1 MKKNFKR
8 FISIFLSIAI
18 IATII
23 PFSVYASEETV
34 IDEAEQFVAENTE
47 IEYEVESLR
56 TENSK
61 TYVTAD
67 GGYYQLTSLIP
78 IHQETEDQFEEIAD
92 INEDIVTVDDA
103 TSYVSA
109 LAEASA
115 EDGYANTGLYED
127 ETLTMT
133 GYPNATEYCVSG
145 SRISDI
151 ENVIYIRPSIISDR
165 SVFIYSAKLE
175 LGIDY
180 CGSQH
185 NAIDMY
191 ELTEPIVPSKEL
203 KYNGDLLYDSINVDK
218 SETAVGDITSYCH
231 YCSLGKTPN
240 YGIALTPS
248 GSKTEVEISSIVLG
262 IYYRELGDVDNGIE
276 SETVDMDRAGTVY
289 INNYSCSPVLV
300 RDDFSIYSE
309 LAQVNIQTVINPSA
323 IDDNASDGIGTRTNY
338 YSTIQYGTNEYHWKS
353 CNGDNIYFTNT
364 TGNTYEGI
372 DSSGE
377 KYILTREDGADVYA
391 YNKISVTKESDGTV
405 YRFGKHTST
414 GSELGYLANI
424 TDDYGNKIVISYSNG
439 SSVGN
444 EIQTITD
451 GNNHTYKY
459 NYTTLGNGTK
469 QLSSINVCYLTENE
483 ETLEEELVNV
493 KVNGEDIAINY
504 FYDDNGRM
512 NKVVYPDGYS
522 IVYTYDESGRILSI
536 TNYNDSNLSNK
547 LKSIEFTY
555 DTSAGNTSKILSYI
569 VKNKDTLI
577 ENFSYS
583 DEDSILTRLITDEI
597 TDNTKILKYDYSGNL
612 IYCKE
617 YSDSEYFLNYTDG
630 NLEKIIIPGAA
641 EKDYVINGSFDQP
654 LGDEWKI
661 SSVNG
666 IDADSGDPFGTGVNR
681 TYLTMD
687 KNDNIAWAEQEITS
701 ADFTKGSS
709 FIFSADAGSTL
720 MPPFTGDREF
730 SAVVYYLDED
740 NNKVIIGKLGYDYA
754 FIQDWQT
761 STVCFTL
768 PEDVDSLYIKLTYN
782 YFPKE
787 GYFTGVKLYPATAEN
802 VIDVSDGSLT
812 NEYTLN
818 YNDNGT
824 IASETKS
831 STLGKTMGTYYDYDS
846 NNYISAITNDGRKT
860 YYNYDP
866 SNGMLISKGNNEE
879 SSDNAQFAYNGIGAL
894 TQVKQTITN
903 SEGDVSELNTSY
915 TYEDDRIK
923 TITHNGCTYEYEYT
937 PYGKV
942 SQIQVLDGDKLD
954 YGVEYAYLDKDHLG
968 SIQYANGNMIVYT
981 FSGDNIEKIAYY
993 NSSVGE
999 DQLLYEYTYQYDPNG
1014 KITQYTDSAN
1024 GTVTTYSENGY
1035 TISKDGEILYSNESN
1050 QEVLFGQSYTVLSDS
1065 HTSDLTNITTGTT
1078 DYTFTDKI
1086 PDTDENGAL
1095 TGTYHT
1101 ETSEVEAIT
1110 LNDSLGRTTG
1120 SSLTVKDNFKVNNV
1134 VTYVDTNSDKTTNL
1148 IESYS
1153 SSVSKSRSSII
1164 PSYTDTRILRVTSY
1178 EYNDAGM
1185 ITDIYRNS
1193 ENNIPY
1199 STEKDITSKI
1209 KIHHYEYDEAG
1220 QIRLEV
1226 DTINN
1231 KAIKYTYDNGGNI
1244 TSKKIYTDGAFSY
1257 NDATNEISFVESK
1270 AQETVMTY
1278 KTSGM
1283 TDYLAS
1289 YNGTA
1294 ISYDQAGNPLN
1305 YVGTNGFNTGEIS
1318 GTFTWEGKQLKAFDS
1333 EEYNTTY
1340 QYDGDGRRTLKTRY
1354 DKENSLDYPTQT
1366 TEYIWEEDTLI
1377 GYHIIVNTF
1386 DEGTPSVIV
1395 DRTVRLI
1402 YNNNNELMGLKV
1414 VACEGPQY
1422 ISENV
1427 YSFLRDGQGNIT
1439 DLYDSS
1445 ETLVCSFTYDAYGN
1459 VTPQMSG
1466 QAVKDFYDNIDSIDN
1481 VWVKIIAMFFLMIGL
1496 AGYTNGA
1503 LVSSEEAY
1511 RGYIYDIETGLY
1523 CTQNRYYSPA
1533 WGRFIN
1539 ADDPAALQDNIGEVT
1554 GANLFTYCNNDP
1566 INETDPTG
1574 CDSVSYTANM
1584 NILELLG
1591 IKDINMTNIG
1601 MSTGKFLGEI
1611 SSKLDILA
1619 FRLSSNTNVETK
1631 KYWNRILGNIDN
1643 TVSQSH
1649 GTDYIDHIVHKN
1661 QSGVTSY
1668 SVKKKNTPYR
1678 TYDSVDQ

>member
-34 IDEAEQFVAENTE
+34 IDETEQFVAENAE

-67 GGYYQLTSLIP
+67 GGYYQLTSLMP

-103 TSYVSA
+103 TSYVAA

-115 EDGYANTGLYED
+115 EDSYANTGLYED
-127 ETLTMT
+127 QALTMT

-151 ENVIYIRPSIISDR
+151 ENVIYIRPSIISDC

-180 CGSQH
+180 CGTKD

-203 KYNGDLLYDSINVDK
+203 QYNSDLLYDSIDIDEN
-218 SETAVGDITSYCH
+218 ETAVGDITSYCH

-240 YGIALTPS
+240 YGIALTPY
-248 GSKTEVEISSIVLG
+248 GSRTEVEISSIVLG

-391 YNKISVTKESDGTV
+391 YNKIYVTKESDGTV

-469 QLSSINVCYLTENE
+469 QLSSIHVCYLTENE

-522 IVYTYDESGRILSI
+522 IVYTYDDNGQILSI

-569 VKNKDTLI
+569 VKNKDTVI

-641 EKDYVINGSFDQP
+641 EKNYVINGDFGQD

-701 ADFTKGSS
+701 TDFTKGSS

-754 FIQDWQT
+754 FIHDWQT

-782 YFPKE
+782 YFPIE

-942 SQIQVLDGDKLD
+942 SKIQVLDGDDLD

-981 FSGDNIEKIAYY
+981 YSGDNIEKIAYY
-993 NSSVGE
+993 SGNV
-999 DQLLYEYTYQYDPNG
+999 DADNLLYEYTYQYDPNG
-1014 KITQYTDSAN
+1014 KIMQYTDSAN

-1050 QEVLFGQSYTVLSDS
+1050 QEVLFGQTYTVLSGS

-1153 SSVSKSRSSII
+1153 SSVSKSRASII

-1278 KTSGM
+1278 KDSGM

-1294 ISYDQAGNPLN
+1294 ISYDKAGNPMN

-1318 GTFTWEGKQLKAFDS
+1318 GKFTWEGKRLKAFDS
-1333 EEYNTTY
+1333 EEYKTTY

-1466 QAVKDFYDNIDSIDN
+1466 QAVKDFYDNIDSTDN
-1481 VWVKIIAMFFLMIGL
+1481 VWIKIIAMFFLMIGL

-1539 ADDPAALQDNIGEVT
+1539 ADDPATLQDNIGEVT
-1554 GANLFTYCNNDP
+1554 GTNLFTYCNNDP

-1661 QSGVTSY
+1661 QSGVTCY